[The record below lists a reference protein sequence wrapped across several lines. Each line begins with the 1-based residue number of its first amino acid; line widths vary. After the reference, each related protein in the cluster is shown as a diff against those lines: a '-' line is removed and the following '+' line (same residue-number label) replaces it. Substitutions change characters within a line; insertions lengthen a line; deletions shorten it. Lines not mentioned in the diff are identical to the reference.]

1 MLRTRIF
8 AAATASILALGMS
21 VGGAGAAFAQDPA
34 DLDTGD
40 SPGDVAPLLEEEII
54 EEVPQNDEASDTD
67 VGCVVVIWEMPS
79 WVSYWT
85 PTWPQTLVSVHESDC
100 TTTPIS
106 GADFPVP
113 DDCGTQYQLDKYHY
127 TERTADM
134 IGRGV
139 LVGYG
144 DEGSQV
150 PGTYGTLVKNADC
163 VVVAPAVTT
172 TPENCLDGEGTMT
185 FLGEKGLIYSV
196 EGVEGTFGPNDVL
209 GSLVAGDYEVT
220 VTVEP
225 GFVLDGESTFT
236 VTVESTEIDCV
247 LDVVEIN
254 PMVDVSPFDCVLGG
268 AFTIPDIDGVMWM
281 VDGEAVEPGEH
292 VVALAD
298 TTVSVTALIDPERD
312 DVTFAEGAVTQWE
325 LSFPEPEGGCL
336 DTFPLVEPDVSVVM
350 PTCDVMVGTYTLSD
364 TEGVTWFVN
373 DSERAAGSYES
384 AVGTTVSIRAVADD
398 GYGFGDEQA
407 TEWTTTFVAPTGCAD
422 LADLDTLALT
432 GTNGTLVNG
441 GAYLAIVVT
450 LAGIAMVAARRRAE
464 V

>member
-1 MLRTRIF
+1 MLHTRILVT
-8 AAATASILALGMS
+8 ATASILALGMS
-21 VGGAGAAFAQDPA
+21 VGGAGAAYAQDPA
-34 DLDTGD
+34 DLDTGN
-40 SPGDVAPLLEEEII
+40 SPGDVAPSIKEEII
-54 EEVPQNDEASDTD
+54 EEVPQLDEASDTD

-100 TTTPIS
+100 TTTPIN

-113 DDCGTQYQLDKYHY
+113 DDCSTQYQLDKYHY
-127 TERTADM
+127 TERTADL
-134 IGRGV
+134 IERGV
-139 LVGYG
+139 LQSYG
-144 DEGSQV
+144 NEGSQV

-163 VVVAPAVTT
+163 VVVEPAATT
-172 TPENCLDGEGTMT
+172 SPENCLDGEGMIN
-185 FLGEKGLIYSV
+185 FFGD
-196 EGVEGTFGPNDVL
+196 EGVAYSIDGVDGTFGPNDVL
-209 GSLVAGDYEVT
+209 GSLVAGDYLVT
-220 VTVEP
+220 VTTEP
-225 GFVLDGESTFT
+225 GFVLDGKSTFT

-281 VDGEAVEPGEH
+281 VDGEVVEPGEY
-292 VVALAD
+292 VVPLAD

-312 DVTFAEGAVTQWE
+312 DVMLAEGAVSQWE

-336 DTFPLVEPDVSVVM
+336 DTFPLVEPGVSIVM
-350 PTCDVMVGTYTLSD
+350 PTCDAMVGTYTLSD

-384 AVGTTVSIRAVADD
+384 AVGTTVSIGAVADD
-398 GYGFGDEQA
+398 GYGFSDEQV
-407 TEWTTTFVAPTGCAD
+407 TEWTTTFVAPIGCGD
-422 LADLDTLALT
+422 HADLDTLALT

-441 GAYLAIVVT
+441 GAYLAIFMT
-450 LAGIAMVAARRRAE
+450 LAGIAMVAACRRAE
-464 V
+464 G